1 MEYVRVKPTYFTPL
15 WSTYSTCDREQHA
28 RDCRNQRIS
37 SDYYSDTSI
46 RHLYYAQISTCHQW
60 SRLQLRF
67 LSCRL
72 LDFNCRLSLLKI
84 QLKYHT
90 VNWREKL
97 TIVLKH
103 FRKKTTKFYKKYV
116 CSLLAGGWKN

>member
-1 MEYVRVKPTYFTPL
+1 MESAAAT
-15 WSTYSTCDREQHA
+15 
-28 RDCRNQRIS
+28 
-37 SDYYSDTSI
+37 
-46 RHLYYAQISTCHQW
+46 
-60 SRLQLRF
+60 F
-67 LSCRL
+67 LVLSA
-72 LDFNCRLSLLKI
+72 FNCRLSLLKI

-116 CSLLAGGWKN
+116 CSLLAGGWKNEPLINSYKGQCASKKHVILSIQR